1 MMKQQL
7 PNPRRRGIETLIHII
22 VWGIVI
28 GFPFL
33 MMTRSGFNIS
43 LADYLRHGSS
53 STLSFFLVFYIN
65 YCLLI
70 PRYLFEGRIRQYLLL
85 NTLLIICITTGAHLW
100 QEYTFQNHMRGDDDG
115 QHMGPPKWIFIL
127 RDVSTMILTAGL
139 SAAIKLSRRWAQM
152 DAARRE
158 AEKSRTEAELK
169 NLRNQLNPH
178 FLLNTLNNIYAL
190 IAFDADKAQT
200 AVQELSRLLRHVLYD
215 NQQNFV
221 TLDKEM
227 DFIRNYIELMRI
239 RLSANVR
246 VETKIDVRPDSRTE
260 IAPLIFI
267 SLIENAFKHGI
278 SPTEPSFIRIHFSES
293 PGEIHCEIT
302 NSYHPKSVA
311 DKSGSGIGL
320 EQVRKRLELTYPDRY
335 DWQQGVSE
343 DNAGAGIDH
352 LRKFQS
358 VQFGHLDVEEKQ
370 VDVLLGQLLD
380 GLYGTGVF
388 TDQLQK
394 RGLVDVAFQQPQ
406 GEGLVVYNGALQ
418 IHIFIIKIDLYSF
431 MSSLTPCCQS

>member
-1 MMKQQL
+1 MKQQL

-139 SAAIKLSRRWAQM
+139 SAAIN
-152 DAARRE
+152 
-158 AEKSRTEAELK
+158 LK

-227 DFIRNYIELMRI
+227 DFIRNYNELMR
-239 RLSANVR
+239 VR

-311 DKSGSGIGL
+311 DKSGSGI
-320 EQVRKRLELTYPDRY
+320 E
-335 DWQQGVSE
+335 
-343 DNAGAGIDH
+343 
-352 LRKFQS
+352 
-358 VQFGHLDVEEKQ
+358 
-370 VDVLLGQLLD
+370 
-380 GLYGTGVF
+380 
-388 TDQLQK
+388 
-394 RGLVDVAFQQPQ
+394 
-406 GEGLVVYNGALQ
+406 
-418 IHIFIIKIDLYSF
+418 
-431 MSSLTPCCQS
+431 